1 MELLLSGGP
10 VLVAILLLSL
20 YALYL
25 FFERLFKLSKERVE
39 ADRLM
44 ARVNLAVR
52 ERNLEM
58 ALIACENHGG
68 PVARVLKSALTRLPY
83 GRAAVDLY

>member
-10 VLVAILLLSL
+10 VLVAILLVSL

-25 FFERLFKLSKERVE
+25 FFERLFKLSKERLD

-44 ARVNLAVR
+44 ARVNSAVR

-58 ALIACENHGG
+58 AMIACDNHGG
-68 PVARVLKSALTRLPY
+68 PVARVLKAALARIP
-83 GRAAVDLY
+83 